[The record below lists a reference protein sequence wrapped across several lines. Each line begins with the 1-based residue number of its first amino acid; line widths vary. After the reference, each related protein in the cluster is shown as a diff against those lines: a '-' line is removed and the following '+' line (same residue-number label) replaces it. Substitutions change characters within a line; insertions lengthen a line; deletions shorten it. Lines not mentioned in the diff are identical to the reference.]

1 MPGAIEKGG
10 AARRPRRRTF
20 VLENL
25 IVSVNVV
32 FPLFALMAV
41 GFLLNR
47 IGLLDGRTAEKMNTV
62 TFKAFLPVLIFY
74 NIYRTDVGEIFD
86 ARLVLLAL
94 ALVALLFLVLWL
106 IVPRVEKDYRRR
118 GVLIQGMFRSNF
130 ILYGL
135 PVTASLFGEE
145 NTGTAAMLVAFVVP
159 LYNVLSVV
167 ILEWY
172 ASRQIHIK
180 KIAKGIAT
188 NPLILGAICGG
199 LFLLFGVRMP
209 QALED
214 AVQDLSGLATPMA
227 FLVLGASFR
236 FSSLAGNWKA
246 LVCAVAVKLVAV
258 PAVLLPV
265 CVAFGYRS
273 LALAALLTMLGAPT
287 AVSSYTMARQLDA
300 DSELA
305 GQIVVFTSVCSI
317 LTMFFWVFLLRQL
330 ALL

>member
-1 MPGAIEKGG
+1 MG
-10 AARRPRRRTF
+10 
-20 VLENL
+20 
-25 IVSVNVV
+25 VV
-32 FPLFALMAV
+32 FLF
-41 GFLLNR
+41 F
-47 IGLLDGRTAEKMNTV
+47 
-62 TFKAFLPVLIFY
+62 
-74 NIYRTDVGEIFD
+74 
-86 ARLVLLAL
+86 
-94 ALVALLFLVLWL
+94 
-106 IVPRVEKDYRRR
+106 
-118 GVLIQGMFRSNF
+118 
-130 ILYGL
+130 
-135 PVTASLFGEE
+135 
-145 NTGTAAMLVAFVVP
+145 MLVAFVVP

-300 DSELA
+300 DGELA